1 MSSLMWLELCL
12 CLRECTAV
20 GQTKKTHVC
29 TWAYSSMRTSGGCL
43 LRLISLSVYLS
54 VVAVA
59 PSPSWPW
66 PPFPHAV
73 PVLPPIPPH
82 GKLCNGDGSG

>member
-1 MSSLMWLELCL
+1 MLVFEGDSHVDWTE
-12 CLRECTAV
+12 V
-20 GQTKKTHVC
+20 HVC
-29 TWAYSSMRTSGGCL
+29 GLIVAWEHHMLSSACL
-43 LRLISLSVYLS
+43 QGFIFLSVYLS

-73 PVLPPIPPH
+73 PVLPPVLPC
-82 GKLCNGDGSG
+82 GKLCHVGGGG